1 MIFSIVVALMV
12 ILVAAFWVYQG
23 FFSSAIMFLCTVIA
37 CLLAFGF
44 YEQVHALWAANLNAG
59 IGLPLALMLIF
70 LAALLVLRLG
80 TDKMI
85 PDGVRLPV
93 IADRAGGGVCGL
105 FTGLLL
111 VGTSL
116 VAIQML
122 PIGSSVLGFERV
134 SVAAD
139 GTAEE
144 KGFMMRPDGFT
155 IGLVNTLS
163 SGSFQGETSFASAK
177 PDFIDDLYSARAN
190 PQPEERVFIPPE
202 SLQVKGYWEARQID
216 QVTQRVEGEG
226 LAREYTTLEPGAG
239 KKFLVCR
246 VRLDTSAAAEGGSDL
261 RFRVPQF
268 RVAGPPPASDG
279 SSAAPSIHMACG
291 MSDLYIHKGH
301 GLASVK
307 ADQAARLVRFGPQTG
322 FLLNANTAR
331 SVAEI
336 KGSGENATCTAFVFD
351 VAFEVPEDFAPW
363 YVEFKRGARVELTK
377 KLFRDQPP
385 SDAAVAYGSAPP
397 KPSTPKASA
406 SADDADEGSDDEPE
420 KKESKP
426 KVGKP
431 TGGNVHIADAIEART
446 GVFDTLPTPL
456 PKENSF
462 VARHLQGDLLGEC
475 HFYLDL
481 PDQPPTDEAVTKFF
495 VPEGKKM
502 VQVGADK
509 KDALSL
515 FGRALSFATN
525 VAGQIRISDS
535 EGHDYFA
542 IGVYAAAPV
551 GGKKVLEI
559 QYYPESEQP
568 EMALKKNKPKKVTES
583 VLRAAKPD
591 DRIFGYL
598 FLVDPGVKIVSF
610 SSGARN
616 AGKQTLAIDVP
627 Q

>member
-12 ILVAAFWVYQG
+12 ILVTAFWVYQG

-44 YEQVHALWAANLNAG
+44 YEQVHSLWAANLNAG

-70 LAALLVLRLG
+70 LVTLLVLRLG

-85 PDGVRLPV
+85 PDGVKLPV

-134 SVAAD
+134 STAAD
-139 GTAEE
+139 GSAEE
-144 KGFMMRPDGFT
+144 KGFMLKPDGFT
-155 IGLVNTLS
+155 IGLVNMLS
-163 SGSFQGETSFASAK
+163 SGSFQGETSFADAK
-177 PDFIDDLYSARAN
+177 PDFIEDLYSARAN
-190 PQPEERVFIPPE
+190 PQPEERVFVPQD

-216 QVTQRVEGEG
+216 QVSQRVEGEG
-226 LAREYTTLEPGAG
+226 LAREFTTVEPSVG

-246 VRLDTSAAAEGGSDL
+246 VRLDTSAAAEGSMDL

-268 RVAGPPPASDG
+268 RIVGPPPASDG
-279 SSAAPSIHMACG
+279 ASAPPSVHLACG
-291 MSDLYIHKGH
+291 MSDLYIHKDH
-301 GLASVK
+301 GLSNVK
-307 ADQAARLVRFGPQTG
+307 ADQAARLVRFGPQTD

-336 KGSGENATCTAFVFD
+336 KGSGENASVKAFNFD
-351 VAFEVPEDFAPW
+351 VAFEVPENFSPW
-363 YVEFKRGARVELTK
+363 YVEYKRGARVELTK
-377 KLFRDQPP
+377 KLQRTEPP
-385 SDAAVAYGSAPP
+385 SDAATAYGSSAP
-397 KPSTPKASA
+397 KPSSPKGDASA
-406 SADDADEGSDDEPE
+406 NDTDEADEPE
-420 KKESKP
+420 KKDSKP

-456 PKENSF
+456 PKDNSF
-462 VARHLQGDLLGEC
+462 VARHLQGDVLGEC

-481 PDQPPTDEAVTKFF
+481 PGTPPTDGAVTKFY
-495 VPEGKKM
+495 VPEGKRM

-515 FGRALSFATN
+515 FGRALNYATN
-525 VAGQIRISDS
+525 VAAQIRLTDS
-535 EGHDYFA
+535 EGTDYFA
-542 IGVYAAAPV
+542 IGVYSAAPV
-551 GGKKVLEI
+551 GGKMVFEV

-568 EMALKKNKPKKVTES
+568 ERSLKKAKKLTEN
-583 VLRAAKPD
+583 VLRSTNPEQ
-591 DRIFGYL
+591 RLFGYL

-616 AGKQTLAIDVP
+616 AGKQTLEIDVP